1 MAGLYGSY
9 AQVIMQH
16 YRQSRFR
23 GVIDTADYT
32 ITLSNPLCG
41 DQITATAKISSSGST
56 SSYGDKNVIA
66 AKKIIIRFEAR
77 GCVLSQAMASIFL
90 EHIEHM
96 SMQEIQAISRADFL
110 AFVNKVL
117 APTQGAHSSAEVGE
131 FLVGE
136 EIVGTEKK
144 SAGDIVS
151 SMAIGPTR
159 QRCVLLIFDAVQ
171 SIVEQIQVTQK

>member
-23 GVIDTADYT
+23 GTLDKPEYHIS
-32 ITLSNPLCG
+32 LSNPLCG
-41 DQITATAKISSSGST
+41 DQITVTAHVANVDNDVAAT
-56 SSYGDKNVIA
+56 N
-66 AKKIIIRFEAR
+66 IIMRFEAH

-96 SMQEIQAISRADFL
+96 SIQKIQAISRADFL
-110 AFVNKVL
+110 AFVNRVL
-117 APTQGAHSSAEVGE
+117 SHTRGAHSSAEVGG
-131 FLVGE
+131 LGDSE
-136 EIVGTEKK
+136 ETVGTEKK
-144 SAGDIVS
+144 PAGDSVS
-151 SMAIGPTR
+151 SMIIGPTR

-171 SIVEQIQVTQK
+171 SIVEQIHAMAKIAV